1 MAAQEQPDE
10 LQGMPA
16 KMVWH
21 KLNPASG
28 EVTVPQASYYPLGG
42 QRRAGRGLSD
52 SSRMALALTDACC
65 ELGYGKVFPTPLIC
79 GASSVLSSVD
89 EQSRWTNTKPFDRLK
104 NLTARY
110 GAIPKT
116 MSVLPIDIELFGAAE
131 APRLNGLKTGTVTVM
146 MLPVPYVG
154 LTKEMRKACEPL
166 DEDTLEYRASEGWH
180 DFQPWR
186 SSNGL
191 VGIAMELKKFYVR
204 GDIDFL
210 FYGSLQKRL
219 CRAGRQ
225 AAQGGQAYFRPPKA
239 EEDGE

>member
-65 ELGYGKVFPTPLIC
+65 ELGYGKVFVLHPERMTRTPAEDQLID
-79 GASSVLSSVD
+79 ARVAF
-89 EQSRWTNTKPFDRLK
+89 QRPFDRLK